1 MKVTLLHHTP
11 LHIVSNAIRTCW
23 ASQDKSDT
31 ESVPKCPDCGSDFLE
46 FQPQPLDYYLCGNCE
61 NEVHNPDY
69 SLVIGPEDMALID
82 RIGNKAKHESVKNH
96 MTYNF
101 YFEGIT
107 TKTLLALTRHDIGV
121 EFSVQSTRYT
131 TKKAVKNGT
140 AGYTQSKSDRVN
152 DYLKQLN
159 EMIVDCVNHNEANDE
174 ISLLLPQAWQY
185 NLACSMSLTA
195 VQHFLALRLK
205 KDAHWDIRDLA
216 NNILESI
223 PKDHLYLYSDYI
235 LEPGD
240 YA

>member
-31 ESVPKCPDCGSDFLE
+31 KLTEVCNSCGSTDIKE
-46 FQPQPLDYYLCGNCE
+46 TNNGSYCRECE
-61 NEVHNPDY
+61 SEDISIETVC
-69 SLVIGPEDMALID
+69 GPEDRALID

-107 TKTLLALTRHDIGV
+107 TKTLLALTRHDVGV

-131 TKKAVKNGT
+131 TKKAVKNET
-140 AGYTQSKSDRVN
+140 AGYTKSKSDRVN
-152 DYLKQLN
+152 NYLKQLN
-159 EMIVDCVNHNEANDE
+159 EMIIDCVNHNEANDE

-223 PKDHLYLYSDYI
+223 PEDHLYLYSDYI
-235 LEPGD
+235 LEPGV